1 MSVIQKIAVLLVH
14 YAPVMRIGLKSL
26 IEGHPALRV
35 CAEADTAHAARHH
48 CESLEPQVVLLALAP
63 AAGWGFTMLR
73 ELRHCAPE
81 ANFVVFAE
89 SDDTATM
96 QRAFEAGARACVTHT
111 CPAAEVVAAILH
123 ALDGKLYAAP
133 RIAHL
138 LLKNVASGSLAMRG
152 QAEAALSEREMEIF
166 RMIAA
171 GKRTRDVAAQL
182 GVSIKTI
189 ETHVGRL
196 KTKLG
201 LTSINELR
209 QDAAVSRAS
218 GKKRVLHPTV
228 SMGKSVGASR
238 VSSPAR

>member
-1 MSVIQKIAVLLVH
+1 MSVIQKIAVLVVH
-14 YAPVMRIGLKSL
+14 YEPVMRIGLKSL
-26 IEGHPALRV
+26 IESHPALRV
-35 CAEADTAHAARHH
+35 CAEADTALAARLH
-48 CESLEPQVVLLALAP
+48 CENLQPQVVLLALAP

-89 SDDTATM
+89 SDDAATM
-96 QRAFEAGARACVTHT
+96 QRAFEAGARSCVTHT
-111 CPAAEVVAAILH
+111 CPAAEVIAAILH
-123 ALDGKLYAAP
+123 ALDGGLYATP

-138 LLKNVASGSLAMRG
+138 LLKNVASGSLGMRG
-152 QAEAALSEREMEIF
+152 QAEAALSERELEVF
-166 RMIAA
+166 RMIAI
-171 GKRTRDVAAQL
+171 GKSTRDVAAQL

-201 LTSINELR
+201 FTSINDLR
-209 QDAAVSRAS
+209 QDAAVSRAP
-218 GKKRVLHPTV
+218 GKKRVLHPTM
-228 SMGKSVGASR
+228 SMRKTPGGTR